1 MINRVVWQ
9 LRNRDQEGISRT
21 FFCLDKAFFF
31 CSVSNYNAIMTSMN
45 STYFRKANFL
55 PKLTIS
61 RKFAIWIKW
70 FFFSSSI
77 RKNKEGSVGNTIFLN
92 SLRTTYT
99 GIIRWQWWPN
109 DMTHK
114 KAFTQCSTTTFD
126 KVLFFI

>member
-21 FFCLDKAFFF
+21 FFRLDKAWLF
-31 CSVSNYNAIMTSMN
+31 CSVANYSAIKIIMK
-45 STYFRKANFL
+45 STYFRKANFFQIDNFCGFCNL
-55 PKLTIS
+55 
-61 RKFAIWIKW
+61 KW
-70 FFFSSSI
+70 VILFSLSI
-77 RKNKEGSVGNTIFLN
+77 RNNKEGTVGNTTFLN

-99 GIIRWQWWPN
+99 GIIWWQWWPN